1 MNVAIFGGSFNPV
14 HKEHINIAVS
24 AINSLSLDKLIIMP
38 SYSTPQKDGRLTASG
53 QDRLEMCRKAFS
65 GIACAKVSDYELKR
79 GGVSYSY
86 ITCREFAKK
95 YPDDERYFIVG
106 ADMLANFDKWKYP
119 EDILQNVS
127 LAACARENSGSFFA
141 ARDKFYSRFS
151 KPVAEVGYVGKKVSS
166 TRIRTL
172 AALGEDVS
180 AFTGEEIAQYITD
193 RALYFIPEV
202 AGVKKLLKPE
212 RWAHTVRVA
221 VMAAEHCAEAGVSEK
236 TAITAAALHDCAK
249 NLSAGDELLKGFTP
263 PDGVPESVMHQYSG
277 AYVAENHFGI
287 TDTDI
292 INAVRYHT
300 SGRENMSALEKLI
313 FLSDMLEEGRDYDGV
328 EYLRKEFS
336 RGLDCGMCGALERQ
350 IEYLEATGREI
361 YPLTKAAINFF
372 KEHKN
377 DK

>member
-1 MNVAIFGGSFNPV
+1 MNVAVFGGSFNPV
-14 HKEHINIAVS
+14 HKEHINIAVA

-38 SYSTPQKDGRLTASG
+38 SCSTPQKTGRLSASG
-53 QDRLEMCRKAFS
+53 SDRLEMCREAFS
-65 GIACAKVSDYELKR
+65 GIACAEVSDYEVKR

-86 ITCREFAKK
+86 LTCREFEKK
-95 YPDDERYFIVG
+95 YPDDTRYFIVG

-119 EDILQNVS
+119 EEILKYVS
-127 LAACARENSGSFFA
+127 LAACARENSESFNA
-141 ARDKFYSRFS
+141 AREKFNLRFS

-180 AFTGEEIAQYITD
+180 AFTGEKIAQYIID
-193 RALYFIPEV
+193 RGLYFMPEV

-221 VMAAEHCAEAGVSEK
+221 VMAAEHCVEAGVSEK
-236 TAITAAALHDCAK
+236 TAIAAAALHDCAK
-249 NLSAGDELLKGFTP
+249 NLSADDELLKSFTP

-277 AYVAENHFGI
+277 AYVAEKYFGV
-287 TDTDI
+287 TDKDI
-292 INAVRYHT
+292 LNAVGYHT

-313 FLSDMLEEGRDYDGV
+313 YLSDMLEEGRAYDGV

-336 RGLDCGMCGALERQ
+336 RGLDYGMYAALDRQ
-350 IEYLEATGREI
+350 VKYLETTGRGI
-361 YPLTKAAINFF
+361 YSLTNSALNYF